1 MTKKEIVV
9 KAMEIVGAKEV
20 EGIFEMTM
28 EQFHQL
34 DAELGNGELGTLSYA
49 FCNNKKDENLK
60 ALYDG
65 AKKNRYAV
73 IRIVAAKPAKVKKAK
88 AVKAAKNDTELGGVK
103 GKYRFYLVQYKNKG
117 EEAVELTNM
126 NTCEQVKAFLK
137 TVSKRKLEYLRIY
150 SEGMEVRKSAWV
162 QKEVNNE
169 ALA

>member
-1 MTKKEIVV
+1 MTKKEIVL

-20 EGIFEMTM
+20 EGIFEMTQ
-28 EQFHQL
+28 EQFYKL

-49 FCNNKKDENLK
+49 FCNNKKDANLK

-88 AVKAAKNDTELGGVK
+88 KVVKNDAEIGGVK
-103 GKYRFYLVQYKNKG
+103 GKYRFYLVQYKNKD

-162 QKEVNNE
+162 QKEVKNE